1 MLVFTLEDEQHHTTH
16 SPLNT
21 AGPYESSATSPA
33 NSLAQDST
41 AHSSLQHTL
50 SATAA
55 ATEVHAAS
63 VISPPHETDRSRK
76 RRRRSSLPETTPRS
90 GSPSTDRATASG
102 KHPRKRAR
110 VPAENDSIGDERTM
124 RLDST
129 ERTQQR
135 PSTNGSSHNGSSPQ
149 TNGSVKS
156 ETNGYHTNGHVEGSV
171 GEVGRVQNNEPFF
184 GHDREEVTRILL
196 QTLSD
201 LGYRDAAKQ
210 LSKESGYELEIPSVA
225 AFRSAV
231 LSGEWEEA
239 ESLLLGHDVAE
250 ADGGVSLGNGHSTS
264 WRNTARLSFGS
275 QNGSSRKGLPLAEGA
290 NTTWLKFLLRQQ
302 KYLELLE
309 ARDLSAALGVLRS
322 ELQPLK
328 TDTGRLHFLSS
339 LVICPSTD
347 ELLHRADWDGVQG
360 ESRSILLSE
369 ISKSI
374 SPSVMIPE
382 HRLATLL
389 SSVQEEQIHAC
400 RYHNTAAQP
409 SLYTDHE
416 CSEEDFPLQAQL
428 ELTTHNDEVWFVEFS
443 HDGTMLATADKDGL
457 VVVYDTVRWRRIHEF
472 REHERSPH
480 ATASNSAG
488 GASDNR
494 GICYVAF
501 SPDDQ
506 YLISCS
512 QNNEFVVV
520 NVRDGT
526 RVCHADHFD
535 YPVTTAAWLPDSQSF
550 IVGTQGSR
558 RPLGMYS
565 LSSAS
570 SSNSGSVI
578 RNPEIHSWRDPP
590 WDPSIKSEQ
599 PTSFRITDCAV
610 DTTGTRMVA
619 TTIDNRIMLYSLS
632 QADRYRKL
640 AEWPMDDRLTSINFS
655 ADGDLL
661 LVNMNEGR
669 VLAIDSETG
678 EVVCRYEGAVQRE
691 FVIRSAFGGAGEN
704 FVISGSEGESRFECL
719 SESY

>member
-1 MLVFTLEDEQHHTTH
+1 
-16 SPLNT
+16 
-21 AGPYESSATSPA
+21 
-33 NSLAQDST
+33 
-41 AHSSLQHTL
+41 
-50 SATAA
+50 
-55 ATEVHAAS
+55 
-63 VISPPHETDRSRK
+63 
-76 RRRRSSLPETTPRS
+76 
-90 GSPSTDRATASG
+90 
-102 KHPRKRAR
+102 
-110 VPAENDSIGDERTM
+110 M
-124 RLDST
+124 RLDSA

-135 PSTNGSSHNGSSPQ
+135 PSTNASSHNASSPH
-149 TNGSVKS
+149 TNGSSKS
-156 ETNGYHTNGHVEGSV
+156 ETNGHHTNGHDGYGHGEGAV
-171 GEVGRVQNNEPFF
+171 AAVPQNTEPFF

-210 LSKESGYELEIPSVA
+210 LSKESGHELEIPSVA

-239 ESLLLGHDVAE
+239 ESLLLGVDVADAE
-250 ADGGVSLGNGHSTS
+250 GGVPLCNGHSTS
-264 WRNTARLSFGS
+264 WRKSEGLSFAS
-275 QNGSSRKGLPLAEGA
+275 QNGSSRRGLPLAEGA
-290 NTTWLKFLLRQQ
+290 NVTWLKFLLRQQ

-309 ARDLSAALGVLRS
+309 ARDLSAALSVLRS
-322 ELQPLK
+322 ELTPLK
-328 TDTGRLHFLSS
+328 TDIGRRHFLAS
-339 LVICPSTD
+339 LVTCPL
-347 ELLHRADWDGVQG
+347 EEFHQKADWDGVQG
-360 ESRSILLSE
+360 ESRSNLLSE

-389 SSVQEEQIHAC
+389 SSVQEDQIHAC

-416 CSEEDFPLQAQL
+416 CSEEDFPLQTQF
-428 ELTTHNDEVWFVEFS
+428 ELRSHADEVWFVEFS
-443 HDGTMLATADKDGL
+443 HDGSMLATAGKDGL
-457 VVVYDTVRWRRIHEF
+457 VVVYDTVRWRPIHEF

-480 ATASNSAG
+480 ASASNSAG

-501 SPDDQ
+501 SPDDK

-512 QNNEFVVV
+512 KNNEFVVV
-520 NVRDGT
+520 NVRDGQ

-550 IVGTQGSR
+550 VVGTQGSR

-565 LSSAS
+565 LRSAGS
-570 SSNSGSVI
+570 SSSGSVL

-590 WDPSIKSEQ
+590 WDPSMKSDQ

-610 DTTGTRMVA
+610 DSTGTRMVA

-640 AEWPMDDRLTSINFS
+640 AEWQMEDRLTSINFS
-655 ADGDLL
+655 TDGDLL

-678 EVVCRYEGAVQRE
+678 EVVQRYEGAVQRE

-704 FVISGSEGESRFECL
+704 FVISGSEGEFLFLFLSFLFVALSPTRYAYRVLTAYRLSGVYLATSDRHARCVARSTSPWNSECCGMAPYQSRHLCQRWR
-719 SESY
+719 

>member
-1 MLVFTLEDEQHHTTH
+1 VLVFALENVQQQHTTH
-16 SPLNT
+16 PPLNT
-21 AGPYESSATSPA
+21 AGPHDPSAATSAALPVPEGSSSALPSPA
-33 NSLAQDST
+33 
-41 AHSSLQHTL
+41 HPSLQHTL
-50 SATAA
+50 PVPATTTDLPPA
-55 ATEVHAAS
+55 H
-63 VISPPHETDRSRK
+63 VISPAHETDRSRK
-76 RRRRSSLPETTPRS
+76 RRRRSSLLESASRS
-90 GSPSTDRATASG
+90 GSPADRATASG

-110 VPAENDSIGDERTM
+110 LPPDHDSIDARKTM
-124 RLDST
+124 RLDSA

-135 PSTNGSSHNGSSPQ
+135 PSTNGSSHNGSSPHA
-149 TNGSVKS
+149 NGSAKS
-156 ETNGYHTNGHVEGSV
+156 DTNGYHTNGHGEGAAV
-171 GEVGRVQNNEPFF
+171 VTRNKEPFF

-201 LGYRDAAKQ
+201 LGYRDAAQQ
-210 LSKESGYELEIPSVA
+210 LSKESGHELEIPSVA

-231 LSGEWEEA
+231 LSGEWDEA
-239 ESLLLGHDVAE
+239 ESLLLGVDATE

-264 WRNTARLSFGS
+264 WRNSESHMSLGSHNGLS
-275 QNGSSRKGLPLAEGA
+275 RRGLPLAEGA
-290 NTTWLKFLLRQQ
+290 NITWLKFLLRQQ

-309 ARDLSAALGVLRS
+309 TRDLNAALSVLRC
-322 ELQPLK
+322 ELTPLK
-328 TDTGRLHFLSS
+328 TDIGRRHFLAS
-339 LVICPSTD
+339 LVTCP
-347 ELLHRADWDGVQG
+347 EEEFHQKADWDGVHG

-416 CSEEDFPLQAQL
+416 CSEEDFPLQTQL
-428 ELTTHNDEVWFVEFS
+428 ELRTHSDEVWFVEFS
-443 HDGTMLATADKDGL
+443 HNGTMLATAGKDGL
-457 VVVYDTVRWRRIHEF
+457 VVVYDTVRWRPIHEF

-480 ATASNSAG
+480 ASASNSAG

-501 SPDDQ
+501 SPDDR

-520 NVRDGT
+520 NVRDGQ

-550 IVGTQGSR
+550 VVGTQGSR
-558 RPLGMYS
+558 RPLGLYS
-565 LSSAS
+565 LRSAS
-570 SSNSGSVI
+570 SSSGTVI

-590 WDPSIKSEQ
+590 WDPSMKSDQ
-599 PTSFRITDCAV
+599 PASFRITDCAV
-610 DTTGTRMVA
+610 DSTGTRMVA
-619 TTIDNRIMLYSLS
+619 TTTDNRILLYSLN

-640 AEWPMDDRLTSINFS
+640 AEWQMEDRLTSITFS

-661 LVNMNEGR
+661 LVNMNDGR

-704 FVISGSEGESRFECL
+704 FVISGSEGEVLCI
-719 SESY
+719 